1 MKIDEFTERLRNSVL
16 VADGAM
22 GSMIYEA
29 TGPQRSFD
37 EVNLTQPEVVFA
49 IHQAYIQAGAQIIET
64 NTFGANRHRL
74 AQVGLGDAV
83 VQINHRAVK
92 IAREAREAAP
102 HEVLIAGSIGPLGLL
117 RQGRTLPDDEIR
129 AIYAEQAAALEERGV
144 DFFLLET
151 FTDLKQLLLAIAA
164 IRSFSALPI
173 VASLTFSEE
182 GTTFSGTP
190 ASEAAWR
197 LAQQPVQAIGAN
209 CTLGPQP
216 LLPVLRA
223 MAPSGLDLSAMPN
236 AGFPQ
241 RMGDRIVYPKSSPE
255 YFAAFA
261 REAVET
267 GARIVGGCCGTTPE
281 HIRAIA
287 EAVRHLRPAPMRP
300 GHGVRVETPPP
311 PPATSVRAREPESRL
326 WQKLRSGQF
335 VLSVEIDPPKGVAL
349 DRIFEQVDRVMA
361 SGRVDVVD
369 INSGTLARVG
379 MDAMMLAG
387 ALEARGVET
396 IPHLTT
402 RDMNI
407 IGLQATLLGAWSVG
421 GVRNVL
427 ALTGDPP
434 SLGDHPETSGVYEVD
449 SIGLVR
455 VLARL
460 NAGTDWAGKQLGG
473 ATNFTIGVAVN
484 PVADDLDYEIERFRR
499 KIDAGAHFA
508 MTQPLFDPAYWEAF
522 VQRLG
527 GRPPIPVLVG
537 IWPLTS
543 FKQAVRL
550 HNEVPGIVIPPS
562 VLGQLEQAGA
572 AARDCGFAVA
582 RRMLEWARSEFAGA
596 YLIPPFKRY
605 EEVLELLV

>member
-1 MKIDEFTERLRNSVL
+1 MKIDEFTERLRNGVL

-22 GSMIYEA
+22 GSMIYET

-37 EVNLTQPEVVFA
+37 EVNLTQPEVVFGL
-49 IHQAYIQAGAQIIET
+49 HQAYIQAGAQIIET

-74 AQVGLGDAV
+74 AQMGLGDAV

-117 RQGRTLPDDEIR
+117 RQGRTLPDEEIR

-151 FTDLKQLLLAIAA
+151 FTDLEQLLLAIAA

-190 ASEAAWR
+190 AAEAAWR

-223 MAPSGLDLSAMPN
+223 MATSGLDLSAMPN

-241 RMGDRIVYPKSSPE
+241 RMGHRIVYPKSSPE

-261 REAVET
+261 REAVEA

-287 EAVRHLRPAPMRP
+287 EAVRHLRPAPTRAV
-300 GHGVRVETPPP
+300 HSVRVETPPQ
-311 PPATSVRAREPESRL
+311 PAATMVRAREPESRL

-349 DRIFEQVDRVMA
+349 DRIFEQVDRLIA

-407 IGLQATLLGAWSVG
+407 IGLQATLLGAWSVC

-572 AARDCGFAVA
+572 AARDRGFAVA
-582 RRMLEWARSEFAGA
+582 RRMLEWARGEFAGA